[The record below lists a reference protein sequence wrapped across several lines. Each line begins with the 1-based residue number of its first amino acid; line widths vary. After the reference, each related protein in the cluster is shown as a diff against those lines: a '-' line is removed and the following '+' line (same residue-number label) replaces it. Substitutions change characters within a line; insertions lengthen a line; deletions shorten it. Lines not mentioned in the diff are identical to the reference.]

1 MSASDIVYVVRHT
14 PTKRR
19 HTPAKPDIL
28 LLSGLFIQTFC
39 VQKAAAGQ
47 KRSIRMNKPRTTM
60 SAGMPKSNGTHEI

>member
-47 KRSIRMNKPRTTM
+47 KPENDESQRQLIRT
-60 SAGMPKSNGTHEI
+60 

>member
-39 VQKAAAGQ
+39 VQKAAAG
-47 KRSIRMNKPRTTM
+47 IRTNKPRTTM